1 MVAKKLRKVFK
12 KDSFS
17 KRNLSARKRF
27 SRNFFPLHLLM
38 QKNAKFRE
46 KKLRNATEFLL
57 SKMWNQ
63 NRCPLYNTIF
73 CKHRYDFETQIL
85 PNNKQ

>member
-1 MVAKKLRKVFK
+1 MRNFAKKNCEMRPKILAF
-12 KDSFS
+12 
-17 KRNLSARKRF
+17 
-27 SRNFFPLHLLM
+27 
-38 QKNAKFRE
+38 FRE
-46 KKLRNATEFLL
+46 TSHSLETLSTRHVLLKKSERHEFLL